1 MPLSPFEVLA
11 PYQNQTRL
19 LDRWAQLQ
27 AVPAAQHPLP
37 LEPQEPVQPA
47 PADPQTHSASA
58 PEEPT
63 ATAQPEPDDDTW
75 DGSDGEAA
83 VAAVSEPLPPP
94 AQPRIQRRFYDQI
107 IQKHTAA
114 AARSVLTPATRRL

>member
-58 PEEPT
+58 LEEPA
-63 ATAQPEPDDDTW
+63 ATAQPEPDDDALAKSP
-75 DGSDGEAA
+75 DEPA
-83 VAAVSEPLPPP
+83 VPVPSELITPP
-94 AQPRIQRRFYDQI
+94 AQMRIQRRFYDQI

>member
-1 MPLSPFEVLA
+1 MPLSPFDVLA
-11 PYQNQTRL
+11 PYQNRTRL

-37 LEPQEPVQPA
+37 LETQEPVDTVQTE
-47 PADPQTHSASA
+47 PQAQSASDPDKPA
-58 PEEPT
+58 AAAEPK
-63 ATAQPEPDDDTW
+63 PVDDAW

-94 AQPRIQRRFYDQI
+94 AQLRIQRRFYDQI

-114 AARSVLTPATRRL
+114 AARSVLTPATRHP

>member
-37 LEPQEPVQPA
+37 LEPREPVEPT
-47 PADPQTHSASA
+47 PSEPQTQSASA
-58 PEEPT
+58 PDEP
-63 ATAQPEPDDDTW
+63 APTAQPEPEDDALAKSPD
-75 DGSDGEAA
+75 EPA
-83 VAAVSEPLPPP
+83 VPDLSEPVPPP
-94 AQPRIQRRFYDQI
+94 AQLRIQRRFYDQI